1 MAWYRSHKK
10 GSGGNIPVY
19 EKLLDFAQTVSAT
32 SQQFL
37 PQVSLPANASDY
49 NRFFVVFTMDNVD
62 HDLVDSVMP
71 FYIKNYVDTGVNL
84 IGRYSN
90 IITPTS
96 TETTYTYAS
105 NTYTIGSV
113 EVSQVQY
120 KVNYDHLKETNY
132 NAQPWYN
139 MYVSVWGFNVT

>member
-1 MAWYRSHKK
+1 MAWIRSNKK
-10 GSGGNIPVY
+10 GGSNIPQY
-19 EKLLDFAQTVSAT
+19 DKLLDFAQTVNAS

-37 PQVSLPANASDY
+37 QVQFPARATNY
-49 NRFFVVFTMDNVD
+49 NRFFIVFTMDDVD
-62 HDLVDSVMP
+62 HDLVDSVVP
-71 FYIKNYVDTGVNL
+71 FYIKDYLDNGNNL
-84 IGRYSN
+84 FGRYSN

-132 NAQPWYN
+132 GAQPWYN
-139 MYVSVWGFNVT
+139 MYVSVWGFNET